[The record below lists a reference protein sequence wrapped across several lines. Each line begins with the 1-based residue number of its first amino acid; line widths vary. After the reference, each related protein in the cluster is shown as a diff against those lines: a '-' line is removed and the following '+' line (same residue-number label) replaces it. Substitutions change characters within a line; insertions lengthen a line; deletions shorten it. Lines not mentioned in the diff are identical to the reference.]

1 MRRASWASTSLRS
14 MSRGLAIAWLIA
26 FSVISWNTMRR
37 TFILAGGFSTS
48 FRCQAMAS
56 PSRSSSVARYSSEAL
71 ASRSFS
77 FLTWA
82 FFSAG
87 TT

>member
-1 MRRASWASTSLRS
+1 MRRASWASTSLSS
-14 MSRGLAIAWLIA
+14 MPRGWAIACLIA
-26 FSVISWNTMRR
+26 FSVISWNTIRR
-37 TFILAGGFSTS
+37 TGTLGFSTS

-56 PSRSSSVARYSSEAL
+56 PSRSSSVARYSSEAP
-71 ASRSFS
+71 AKRSFS